1 MAGNKLTIKLTNDQQ
16 NQIKNATGKSITEL
30 NIDVSATGDL
40 TDKDLDNV
48 SGGAIYIK
56 SDLKG

>member
-56 SDLKG
+56 GDLKG